1 MSAKDKDSK
10 KKEELKPFTV
20 GSVAPSASKA
30 KKAPKAQKLDVSEKD
45 YPVLAG
51 LVRGNNAKEF
61 REEMLRVLTAVQ
73 QGADR
78 GHDQDKASA
87 EKIKK
92 AYGMAIAI
100 VENAKVVR

>member
-20 GSVAPSASKA
+20 GSVAPSTSKA
-30 KKAPKAQKLDVSEKD
+30 KKAPKAQKVEVSEKD
-45 YPVLAG
+45 FPVLAG
-51 LVRGNNAKEF
+51 LARGNDAKAF
-61 REEMLRVLTAVQ
+61 NEEMLRVLTAVQ
-73 QGADR
+73 QSGDSGSEDDR
-78 GHDQDKASA
+78 SNA

-100 VENAKVVR
+100 IDNAKVVR